1 MNHQIK
7 EHKMELTITQ
17 RRIVLQGLW
26 KELDM
31 YNDMLKNTTDAGV
44 TSHVIDNINAI
55 IDLENKLLGVTKK

>member
-1 MNHQIK
+1 
-7 EHKMELTITQ
+7 MELTITQ